1 MLSKFF
7 QSRLAVAA
15 AASVAVV
22 ALMAVSVGTVQA
34 VVAQDQ
40 QETEDAKRSEELLRR
55 ASILQLHTL
64 MESKLHSAKQLLAA
78 RERGAQDRL
87 HLVRELQ
94 HARVPRVEFR
104 GMHGSFGGSMA
115 DRVLAMA
122 EEIELTE
129 EQEARI
135 RGARRD
141 QRRAEIERDAQ
152 IDVVNLDL
160 DELLEDRHTADLDA
174 VEELMQ
180 RRASLR
186 VQAQIA
192 DMRASQDVWNSLT
205 SEQREKLEKDRHGV
219 FMMLRRNSPH
229 SLYFDGHGMDFALDG
244 REFEFSDF
252 DLGAFNFGKFFT
264 ERYLEGLEGLFE
276 LKSDDGAPFIL
287 RFGRHWDDDKDG
299 EDKDKDKGTT
309 EGAAI
314 GISWAGQSIRTM
326 N

>member
-40 QETEDAKRSEELLRR
+40 QETEDAKRSEEQLRR

-64 MESKLHSAKQLLAA
+64 MESKLHSAKQALAA
-78 RERGAQDRL
+78 RERGAQVRL

-152 IDVVNLDL
+152 IDVVDLDL

-219 FMMLRRNSPH
+219 FMLRRNSPR

-264 ERYLEGLEGLFE
+264 ERHLEALEGLFE

-287 RFGRHWDDDKDG
+287 RFGRHSDDDKDG
-299 EDKDKDKGTT
+299 EDKDKGTT